1 MESPTCDQAIL
12 RHLHRGDQGEFDPRN
27 FQPCHVHRSD
37 TYPLARCIPGEKI
50 EPMRFAVLVFLPL
63 ASSLSTSAVQGQSA
77 VRGSVRAQLST
88 RVVPGV
94 AVSVEGPVSR
104 SSKTDAAGTFLVG
117 DLPAGQ
123 HVLWFRAVGYRPL
136 QALAELSGRDTL
148 ELDVELVLGPQEL
161 APLAVSANRPAAPRR
176 KQDFISTAEIESTL
190 GVARDADELIRS
202 LRPSYLR
209 GRGASTLGDP
219 HAPTPPNIAGDTT
232 DMDAPFRAAAA
243 RNGRPYVPKIS
254 VDDGPLQPLE
264 VLRQIPVSVVREIRF
279 MSSIDAAIRFGTGVE
294 GGVIQVFL
302 K

>member
-1 MESPTCDQAIL
+1 
-12 RHLHRGDQGEFDPRN
+12 
-27 FQPCHVHRSD
+27 
-37 TYPLARCIPGEKI
+37 
-50 EPMRFAVLVFLPL
+50 MRFAVLVFLPL

-104 SSKTDAAGTFLVG
+104 SSKTDAAGTFLLG

-161 APLAVSANRPAAPRR
+161 APLAVSGNRPAAPRR

-219 HAPTPPNIAGDTT
+219 HAPTPPDITGDTT
-232 DMDAPFRAAAA
+232 GGGVPEQITRAERAAAA
-243 RNGRPYVPKIS
+243 RRGRPYLPKVS
-254 VDDGPLQPLE
+254 VDDGPLQALE
-264 VLRQIPVSVVREIRF
+264 VLRQIPANVVREIRF